1 MVRYIVIS
9 VVGHILIFVGILV
22 APLISNRPAPAMP
35 MVTVNVVTPQSINS
49 LLEKVADVGEP
60 KPKVPQVQVEKEKL
74 IPEPEKRTK
83 KVQTVKRASAETT
96 SKAPD
101 GGKKDADA
109 KNQSIQ
115 GVATDQKVDIEYL
128 RVIYNIIRSNWKF
141 PSRIDPSA
149 QSVVFFQIARDG
161 GIIRLVVEKRSNDM
175 AFDRS
180 TYEAVRSSNPFPPLP
195 SNFTNDRL
203 GVHLTFTY

>member
-9 VVGHILIFVGILV
+9 MAGHILMFVGILV
-22 APLISNRPAPAMP
+22 APLISNRPVPAMP
-35 MVTVNVVTPQSINS
+35 MVTVRAVTPQSINS

-60 KPKVPQVQVEKEKL
+60 KPKLPQVQVEKEKL

-83 KVQTVKRASAETT
+83 KVQTVKRASAEPAAKT
-96 SKAPD
+96 PD
-101 GGKKDADA
+101 GGKKEQDA
-109 KNQSIQ
+109 KTQGIQ
-115 GVATDQKVDIEYL
+115 GVDTDQNVDIEYL
-128 RVIYNIIRSNWKF
+128 RVIYNIIRKNWKF

-149 QSVVFFQIARDG
+149 RSVVYFQIARDG
-161 GIIRLVVEKRSNDM
+161 RLIKLVVEKRSNDR
-175 AFDRS
+175 AFDLS
-180 TYEAVRSSNPFPPLP
+180 TYEAVRASNPFPPLP